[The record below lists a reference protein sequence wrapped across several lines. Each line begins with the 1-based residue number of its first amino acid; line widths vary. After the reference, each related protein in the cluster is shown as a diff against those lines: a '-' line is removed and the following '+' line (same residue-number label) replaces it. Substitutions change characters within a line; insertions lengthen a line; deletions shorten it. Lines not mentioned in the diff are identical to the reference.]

1 MKKIN
6 RVYIIFIFWAIDKII
21 YNIHTTNLVSTEIAN
36 WRVRALAAATLSLV
50 NETQKF
56 ERFGANSVDNRID
69 VI

>member
-21 YNIHTTNLVSTEIAN
+21 YNIHTTNLVYNEIAN
-36 WRVRALAAATLSLV
+36 WRVRARAAATLSLV

>member
-1 MKKIN
+1 M
-6 RVYIIFIFWAIDKII
+6 
-21 YNIHTTNLVSTEIAN
+21 HTTNLVSTEIAN